1 MRQEPNKPA
10 QCRAQP
16 VQASPCQRFRVH
28 RAWRLNRVK
37 HAASRAS
44 VVDEIGVSVA
54 RARIEASAV
63 IDLNVASVWIE
74 QSGQSVLSV
83 LSVRNEQTGL
93 SVANEAI
100 AGIEPKREENVTN
113 VASARIDQ
121 NGATEV
127 NGQNATSVETEQNV
141 TSVETEQ
148 SATSEETV
156 WSAGVATITTT
167 RTRMH
172 RKLRSSGQTPLQ
184 QQMTLPWSLIL
195 D

>member
-1 MRQEPNKPA
+1 
-10 QCRAQP
+10 
-16 VQASPCQRFRVH
+16 
-28 RAWRLNRVK
+28 
-37 HAASRAS
+37 
-44 VVDEIGVSVA
+44 VA

-63 IDLNVASVWIE
+63 IDLNVASVRIE
-74 QSGQSVLSV
+74 QSVLSV
-83 LSVRNEQTGL
+83 LSVLIVL

-113 VASARIDQ
+113 VASERIDQ
-121 NGATEV
+121 NGATEG
-127 NGQNATSVETEQNV
+127 NGQNATSVEN
-141 TSVETEQ
+141 EQ
-148 SATSEETV
+148 SATSVETV

-172 RKLRSSGQTPLQ
+172 RKPKSSGQPPLQ

>member
-1 MRQEPNKPA
+1 
-10 QCRAQP
+10 
-16 VQASPCQRFRVH
+16 
-28 RAWRLNRVK
+28 
-37 HAASRAS
+37 
-44 VVDEIGVSVA
+44 VDEIGVSVA

-63 IDLNVASVWIE
+63 IDLNVASVRIE
-74 QSGQSVLSV
+74 QSGQSV

-127 NGQNATSVETEQNV
+127 NGQNATSVETEQ
-141 TSVETEQ
+141 

-172 RKLRSSGQTPLQ
+172 RKLRSSGQPPLQ

>member
-1 MRQEPNKPA
+1 MRQEPNKAA

-63 IDLNVASVWIE
+63 IDLNVASVRIE

-127 NGQNATSVETEQNV
+127 NGQNATSVETEQ
-141 TSVETEQ
+141 